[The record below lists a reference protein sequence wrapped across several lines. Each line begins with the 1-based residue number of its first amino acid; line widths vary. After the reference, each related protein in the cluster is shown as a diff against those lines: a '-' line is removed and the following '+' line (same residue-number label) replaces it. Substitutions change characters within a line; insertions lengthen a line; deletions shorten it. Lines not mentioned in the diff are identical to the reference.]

1 MSLRRFMARQLCKP
15 SGWFGSLVISHGMNR
30 GNRRITDRALEL
42 LEIRPDDQLLE
53 IGFGGGIGLKAAL
66 QRLDKGAITGID
78 LSPDMVRSAER
89 RFRREIADGRAR
101 VQIGDIAHL
110 PYSDATFDRVFTI
123 NTIYFWPDTTEGLG
137 QIQRVLKKGGR
148 AAIGLR
154 SREKMQWSG
163 FDREGYRLFAPQE
176 VLEFMQTT
184 GFCGLRL
191 DHRYQDRV
199 YDDVVVVGT
208 R

>member
-1 MSLRRFMARQLCKP
+1 MGLRRFMANQLRKP
-15 SGWFGSLVISHGMNR
+15 SGWFGSLVISRGMNR
-30 GNRRITDRALEL
+30 GNRRITERALEL
-42 LEIRPDDQLLE
+42 LEIRPGDQVLE
-53 IGFGGGIGLKAAL
+53 IGFGGGFGLRAVL
-66 QRLDKGAITGID
+66 QRLATGAITGID

-89 RFRREIADGRAR
+89 RFRREICNGRMG
-101 VQIGDIAHL
+101 VQIGDIARL
-110 PYSDATFDRVFTI
+110 PYPDAAFDRVFSI
-123 NTIYFWPDTTEGLG
+123 NTIYFWPDTTEGFR

-191 DHRYQDRV
+191 DHRYQDRA

-208 R
+208 C